1 MVVRIAMATS
11 SGYVPPPSP
20 ERTRHPFLTY
30 DMIHEIPVTI
40 RKTLETYSQHG
51 QVSQILKERND
62 YYYTGCGTAF
72 FSAMLGAS
80 ILSLTK
86 SDRFKYECVQA
97 LELSYYHFPVSR
109 TSVTFGVSHS
119 GITKTTLDALISA
132 KAQGAYCVGIT
143 HFPNSP
149 ITKVADETFVV
160 GNGPDK
166 SRCHTK
172 CYLAGATALT
182 HLGLELLEHRGASR
196 SASLQGIRKSLAE
209 LPQMALKVLGS
220 TDQSMKDLAEKHAR
234 KRTIYFAG
242 TGASYPNA
250 LEAALKIMESSY
262 VPAQG
267 FQTEQLLHGPWVS
280 LDAEGVVFVMATE
293 GRTYGRS
300 VDLAKAAT
308 SLGSTVIPIVYEDD
322 QEMASICKSVIQIP
336 PIDEHLAPFLS
347 IIPLYLFAYYMCLQ
361 RGYNPDYIHYLT
373 SAYWNARQI
382 IFPAGTH

>member
-1 MVVRIAMATS
+1 MATS
-11 SGYVPPPSP
+11 SGAVPLPSP
-20 ERTRHPFLTY
+20 ERTGHPFLTY
-30 DMIHEIPVTI
+30 DMIHEIPDTI
-40 RKTLETYSQHG
+40 RKTLETFSQPCRT
-51 QVSQILKERND
+51 SEILKERD
-62 YYYTGCGTAF
+62 DFYYTGCGTAF

-80 ILSLTK
+80 ILSLAVG
-86 SDRFKYECVQA
+86 DRFKYECVQA
-97 LELSYYHFPVSR
+97 LELSHYHFPVGK

-119 GITKTTLDALISA
+119 GITKTTLDALTSA

-149 ITKVADETFVV
+149 ITKVADETLVV

-182 HLGLELLEHRGASR
+182 HLGLEVLEQRRASR
-196 SASLQGIRKSLAE
+196 AANLQGIRKSLSE
-209 LPQMALKVLGS
+209 LPQMASKVLSS
-220 TDQSMKDLAEKHAR
+220 TDQSMKELAEKHAR

-250 LEAALKIMESSY
+250 LEAALKVMESSY

-280 LDAEGVVFVMATE
+280 LDTESVVFVMATE

-308 SLGSTVIPIVYEDD
+308 SLASTVIPIVYEDD
-322 QEMASICKSVIQIP
+322 QEMALICKNVIQIP
-336 PIDEHLAPFLS
+336 SIDEHLAPFLS

-361 RGYNPDYIHYLT
+361 HGYNPDYIHYLT
-373 SAYWNARQI
+373 PAYWNARQI
-382 IFPAGTH
+382 IFPPGTH